1 MKQFTLQ
8 QQALQHGSRFRRR
21 CVHSKLVY
29 TATYV
34 CTLFTSF
41 PCYIEFY
48 VDMDPEEMEGLEELV
63 APNGRHNLF
72 KCSMCDIFCIVHK
85 TLPPQYIFRLSVI
98 FSQSAAALADEGP
111 PPPAGPHPPPPAGP
125 HPPTPAAANSRHV
138 YAKLHSYTTCV
149 QVLRLQDFPSSC
161 PAAPPILPPRPPPLS
176 SPPPPYAGRRGRYRG
191 GGEGLAPE
199 DMPLL

>member
-21 CVHSKLVY
+21 CVHSKLMY
-29 TATYV
+29 TATDV

-72 KCSMCDIFCIVHK
+72 KCSMCDIFCIVRK
-85 TLPPQYIFRLSVI
+85 MLPLQYLFRLSVI

-111 PPPAGPHPPPPAGP
+111 PPPAGPHPPA
-125 HPPTPAAANSRHV
+125 PAAANGRHV

-161 PAAPPILPPRPPPLS
+161 PAAPPILPPRPPPL
-176 SPPPPYAGRRGRYRG
+176 PYAGRRGRYRG
-191 GGEGLAPE
+191 QYRGRRAGRGKRRGGPAPE
-199 DMPLL
+199 NILLL